1 MTPMLLS
8 ARSAVMAHALI
19 GVATGVR
26 HRRPSSRTRDQAAD
40 RSSRARTKGTS
51 EPCTMSHPEDVD
63 DAKRAD
69 PVPGHC
75 PWQRWILVGHVSQTV
90 LNTLTDQAVTTP
102 LPTEDTL
109 P

>member
-19 GVATGVR
+19 GVATGVT
-26 HRRPSSRTRDQAAD
+26 PQTVLETRDQAAD

-75 PWQRWILVGHVSQTV
+75 PWQRWSLGGDASR
-90 LNTLTDQAVTTP
+90 P
-102 LPTEDTL
+102 L
-109 P
+109 